1 MASHYRTVRAL
12 ALRLLLGEVIEQV
25 DSHGQ
30 TLRATRTRLILV
42 QPGDGETDRIVDGD
56 AFDVAV
62 VLAAMASA
70 LSVGSSVGSGPG
82 EPGEP
87 GPEDG

>member
-30 TLRATRTRLILV
+30 TLRATGTKLVLV
-42 QPGDGETDRIVDGD
+42 QPDHGGVDRVVEGD

-62 VLAAMASA
+62 VFADMANLGPVAAG
-70 LSVGSSVGSGPG
+70 VG
-82 EPGEP
+82 
-87 GPEDG
+87 DD